1 MIQWLRRNVWRFA
14 ALLLLLPA
22 YFVIETWD
30 DLPDRAEAL
39 GKFRDVPAKETIEAN
54 GVTWRLNRI
63 EDPRATVD
71 SNGKKKPPRKD
82 GIHYVA
88 VYVSFKLDAGVPIN
102 SPKCEVRLREPAT
115 DRFWDPNPPAFGSAA
130 DDLGLTAPFECM
142 SASGKDK
149 PQAGKWYTIVPTFL
163 LPADAKNLRAEVS
176 LGKKS
181 DKPETTP
188 VWARFVP

>member
-22 YFVIETWD
+22 YVVIETWD
-30 DLPDRAEAL
+30 DLPLRAAAI
-39 GKFRDVPAKETIEAN
+39 GTVKQVPAKDTIHAN

-63 EDPRATVD
+63 EDPRAAVD
-71 SNGKKKPPRKD
+71 ANGKKKPPRKD
-82 GIHYVA
+82 GIHYAA
-88 VYVSFKLDAGVPIN
+88 VYVSFKLDAGVTMN
-102 SPKCEVRLREPAT
+102 TPKCEVRLRDPAT
-115 DRFWDPNPPAFGSAA
+115 NRYWDPNGPSFGGSG
-130 DDLGLTAPFECM
+130 DDLGLTAPPECL
-142 SASGKDK
+142 SASGKEK

-163 LPADAKNLRAEVS
+163 LPADAKNLLAEVS

-181 DKPETTP
+181 DKPGKAE